1 MPVELSKRLRA
12 YIEQHDA
19 NAFQAT
25 LILAQHHYPELD
37 DHHYAQ
43 VLEAWSA
50 ELRRQVEG
58 TTSLQEQI
66 NKLNHF
72 LFAELGFKRSDEDYY
87 DPRNSMINEVM
98 DRRTG
103 IPITLSVL
111 YMALGQEI
119 GLDIQ
124 GVSFPGHFL
133 VKIPH
138 GGGIIVID
146 PYHGGVSLSEEE
158 LLAMLAHHDA
168 NASMDKLMALLRT
181 ASPLDILLRML
192 RNLKGIYQHKD
203 DTAATLAV
211 YNLMLALSPDQPD
224 ERLERGLLLQ
234 QMECPKP
241 AMEDLRCYLKLRP
254 ESLEADKIQNVID
267 TLMREQP
274 LLH

>member
-1 MPVELSKRLRA
+1 MELSKKLRA
-12 YIEQHDA
+12 YIKRHDA
-19 NAFQAT
+19 DAFQAS
-25 LILAQHHYPELD
+25 LILAQHNYPELD
-37 DHHYAQ
+37 NHHYAQ
-43 VLEAWSA
+43 LLEAWST

-58 TTSLQEQI
+58 ATSLQEQI

-72 LFAELGFKRSDEDYY
+72 LFEELGFKRSDEDYY

-111 YMALGQEI
+111 YMTLGKEI
-119 GLDIQ
+119 GLDIH
-124 GVSFPGHFL
+124 GISFPGHFL

-138 GGGIIVID
+138 GEGLIVID

-158 LLAMLAHHDA
+158 LLSMLAHHDA
-168 NASMDKLMALLRT
+168 NATIDKLIALLRT

-192 RNLKGIYQHKD
+192 RNLKGIYQHQND
-203 DTAATLAV
+203 SNATLSI
-211 YNLMLALSPDQPD
+211 YNLMLTLSPDQHE

-241 AMEDLRCYLKLRP
+241 AIEDLRIYLKFKP
-254 ESLEADKIQNVID
+254 DSLEAEKIQNVID
-267 TLMREQP
+267 TLVHEQP